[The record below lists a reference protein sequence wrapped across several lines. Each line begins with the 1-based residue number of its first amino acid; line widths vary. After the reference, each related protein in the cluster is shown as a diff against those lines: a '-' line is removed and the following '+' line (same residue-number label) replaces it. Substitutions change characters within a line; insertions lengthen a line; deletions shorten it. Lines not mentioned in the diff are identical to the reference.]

1 VKARHAFERAARRMG
16 YDLVRRGPLS
26 PVPEVPQDGHPVWG
40 RRSRLPGVPF
50 DLDEQVAL
58 LEGPLRPYV
67 EEFAREVRGAGFDL
81 WNQMFQAGDAEALY
95 ALVRHLRPRR
105 ILEIGSGNS
114 TKVSAAACV
123 ANARD
128 GVRTELVAV
137 DPQPRVQ
144 LAAGLPGLAAIERR
158 DARELPAERFAELR
172 AGDVL
177 FVDTWHVVKLGSE
190 VNWLVLDV
198 LPSLERGVWVH
209 FHDVF
214 LPYEYPRYMF
224 TTAGYLNEQHLLEA
238 FLLGGD
244 WAVELAL
251 AALFRDR
258 HDQLVDVIPSLKEP
272 VPGVPELR
280 TWLPSSLW
288 IRRRPA

>member
-1 VKARHAFERAARRMG
+1 
-16 YDLVRRGPLS
+16 
-26 PVPEVPQDGHPVWG
+26 
-40 RRSRLPGVPF
+40 
-50 DLDEQVAL
+50 
-58 LEGPLRPYV
+58 
-67 EEFAREVRGAGFDL
+67 
-81 WNQMFQAGDAEALY
+81 
-95 ALVRHLRPRR
+95 
-105 ILEIGSGNS
+105 
-114 TKVSAAACV
+114 
-123 ANARD
+123 
-128 GVRTELVAV
+128 
-137 DPQPRVQ
+137 
-144 LAAGLPGLAAIERR
+144 
-158 DARELPAERFAELR
+158 
-172 AGDVL
+172 
-177 FVDTWHVVKLGSE
+177 
-190 VNWLVLDV
+190 
-198 LPSLERGVWVH
+198 VH